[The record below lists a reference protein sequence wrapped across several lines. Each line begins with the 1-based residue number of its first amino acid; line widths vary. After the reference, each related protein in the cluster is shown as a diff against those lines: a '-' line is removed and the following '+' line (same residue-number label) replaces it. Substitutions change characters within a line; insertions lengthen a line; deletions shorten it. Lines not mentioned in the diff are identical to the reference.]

1 MTHVPF
7 LSPLISYKTML
18 NWASLLLAMFSIGI
32 LTTQA
37 RCAHESPALFYL
49 VLMFSLVGYVCL
61 AMLLLIWL
69 VVMFCLN
76 GLVALLEVFGV
87 GPRVMQWEGAT
98 PEMIDDIPVIK
109 FLGAG
114 GGNEGK
120 TMGQETERAQ
130 GTAQSEKQKQDSTGG
145 PKVPSP
151 SHPSIVI
158 SEANPDGESKAH
170 HPEQGS
176 SDSNAVYVLDIDA
189 PQPQEEQCEHIILE
203 ELDSGHD
210 HNQDQDETS
219 PPLGNALDQTAM
231 SCVICLCEYEP
242 DDLLRQ
248 MPCRHMFHKECVD
261 EWLKLKRTCPLCKF
275 DIARVNRIR
284 NWKRQHFHRRSSGSG
299 HGARTS
305 I

>member
-1 MTHVPF
+1 
-7 LSPLISYKTML
+7 ML
-18 NWASLLLAMFSIGI
+18 NWASLVLAMFSIGI

-49 VLMFSLVGYVCL
+49 VLVFSLVGYVCL
-61 AMLLLIWL
+61 AILLLIWL

-109 FLGAG
+109 FLGHG
-114 GGNEGK
+114 GGGEKDGK
-120 TMGQETERAQ
+120 DVGQESKGQR
-130 GTAQSEKQKQDSTGG
+130 TAQTKKQKDDGATGAR
-145 PKVPSP
+145 PLP

-158 SEANPDGESKAH
+158 SDANMDGNSEPKSY

-176 SDSNAVYVLDIDA
+176 SDSNAVYVLDIDS
-189 PQPQEEQCEHIILE
+189 QPQVQQRRDHIILE
-203 ELDSGHD
+203 ELNHD
-210 HNQDQDETS
+210 YNQST
-219 PPLGNALDQTAM
+219 PPPPPPVDGADQTAM
-231 SCVICLCEYEP
+231 SCAICLCEYES

-248 MPCRHMFHKECVD
+248 MPCRHLFHKECVD

-284 NWKRQHFHRRSSGSG
+284 NWTRQHFRRRSSGSG

>member
-1 MTHVPF
+1 
-7 LSPLISYKTML
+7 ML
-18 NWASLLLAMFSIGI
+18 NWASLVLAMFSIGI

-49 VLMFSLVGYVCL
+49 VLVFSLVGYVCL
-61 AMLLLIWL
+61 AILLLIWL

-76 GLVALLEVFGV
+76 GLVALLEAFGV

-109 FLGAG
+109 FLGHG
-114 GGNEGK
+114 GGGEKDGK
-120 TMGQETERAQ
+120 DVGQESKGQ
-130 GTAQSEKQKQDSTGG
+130 GTAQTKKQKDDGATGAR
-145 PKVPSP
+145 SLP

-158 SEANPDGESKAH
+158 SDTNMDGNSEPQSY
-170 HPEQGS
+170 HPEQVS
-176 SDSNAVYVLDIDA
+176 SDSNAVYVLDIDS
-189 PQPQEEQCEHIILE
+189 QSQVQQWRDHIILE
-203 ELDSGHD
+203 ELNHD
-210 HNQDQDETS
+210 YNRSTPPPP
-219 PPLGNALDQTAM
+219 PPLVDGADQTAM
-231 SCVICLCEYEP
+231 SCAICLCEYESN
-242 DDLLRQ
+242 DLLRQ
-248 MPCRHMFHKECVD
+248 MPCRHLFHKECVD

-284 NWKRQHFHRRSSGSG
+284 NWTRQHFRRRSSGSG

>member
-1 MTHVPF
+1 
-7 LSPLISYKTML
+7 ML

-49 VLMFSLVGYVCL
+49 VLVFSLVGYVCL

-98 PEMIDDIPVIK
+98 PEMINDIPVIK
-109 FLGAG
+109 FLGG
-114 GGNEGK
+114 GGANGGK
-120 TMGQETERAQ
+120 TMGQ
-130 GTAQSEKQKQDSTGG
+130 GTKGSQATVSEKQQEATTGETR
-145 PKVPSP
+145 PSP
-151 SHPSIVI
+151 SHPSIII
-158 SEANPDGESKAH
+158 SDANMDDNNEPRSYR
-170 HPEQGS
+170 PEQGS
-176 SDSNAVYVLDIDA
+176 SDSHAVYVLDIDS
-189 PQPQEEQCEHIILE
+189 PQSHEERREHVILKK
-203 ELDSGHD
+203 LD
-210 HNQDQDETS
+210 HNSEIDHDRDHDLSTP
-219 PPLGNALDQTAM
+219 PPLDDPLDHTAM
-231 SCVICLCEYEP
+231 SCAICLCEYEP

-284 NWKRQHFHRRSSGSG
+284 NWRRQHFHRRSNGSR

>member
-1 MTHVPF
+1 MIT
-7 LSPLISYKTML
+7 YKTML
-18 NWASLLLAMFSIGI
+18 NWASLVLAMFSIGI

-49 VLMFSLVGYVCL
+49 VLVFSLVGYVCL

-76 GLVALLEVFGV
+76 GLVALLEAFGV

-109 FLGAG
+109 FLGNGEG
-114 GGNEGK
+114 GEKEGK
-120 TMGQETERAQ
+120 DMGQETKGQ
-130 GTAQSEKQKQDSTGG
+130 GSHAEKQKDDGATGAS
-145 PKVPSP
+145 PLP

-158 SEANPDGESKAH
+158 SDANLDSNSESKSS
-170 HPEQGS
+170 HPEQRS
-176 SDSNAVYVLDIDA
+176 SDSNAVYALDIDSP
-189 PQPQEEQCEHIILE
+189 PQVQQRRDHIILE
-203 ELDSGHD
+203 ELNYD
-210 HNQDQDETS
+210 HEPS
-219 PPLGNALDQTAM
+219 PLPVNGADQTAM
-231 SCVICLCEYEP
+231 SCTICLCEYEP

-248 MPCRHMFHKECVD
+248 MPCQHLFHKECVD

-275 DIARVNRIR
+275 DIARVNRVR
-284 NWKRQHFHRRSSGSG
+284 NWTRQHFRRRSSGSG

>member
-1 MTHVPF
+1 MTHVPS

-49 VLMFSLVGYVCL
+49 VLVFSLVGYVCL

-98 PEMIDDIPVIK
+98 PEMIDDLPVIK

-114 GGNEGK
+114 GGYEGN
-120 TMGQETERAQ
+120 TMGQETKRTQ
-130 GTAQSEKQKQDSTGG
+130 GTAQSEKQKEGATGG
-145 PKVPSP
+145 SKVPSP

-158 SEANPDGESKAH
+158 SEANPDGEPRAYR
-170 HPEQGS
+170 PEQGS
-176 SDSNAVYVLDIDA
+176 SDSNAVYVLDINC
-189 PQPQEEQCEHIILE
+189 PQPQEEQCERIILE
-203 ELDSGHD
+203 ELDSDYD
-210 HNQDQDETS
+210 HNHDQDETS
-219 PPLGNALDQTAM
+219 PPVGDALDQTAM

-248 MPCRHMFHKECVD
+248 MPCRHLFHKECVD

>member
-1 MTHVPF
+1 
-7 LSPLISYKTML
+7 ML

-37 RCAHESPALFYL
+37 HCAHESPALFYL
-49 VLMFSLVGYVCL
+49 VLVFSLVGYVCL
-61 AMLLLIWL
+61 VMLLLIWL

-109 FLGAG
+109 FLGPG
-114 GGNEGK
+114 GGSDGK
-120 TMGQETERAQ
+120 TMGQEAKGTQE
-130 GTAQSEKQKQDSTGG
+130 TAQSEKQKEDSTGG
-145 PKVPSP
+145 RLLQ

-158 SEANPDGESKAH
+158 SEANLDGEPRSY

-176 SDSNAVYVLDIDA
+176 SDSNAVYVFDVES
-189 PQPQEEQCEHIILE
+189 PQTQEEQHEHIILE
-203 ELDSGHD
+203 ELDHNSDHD
-210 HNQDQDETS
+210 HVHDHDQDET
-219 PPLGNALDQTAM
+219 PPPVDDVLDQTAT

-242 DDLLRQ
+242 DELLRQ
-248 MPCRHMFHKECVD
+248 MPCRHLFHKDCVD

-284 NWKRQHFHRRSSGSG
+284 NWTRQHFRRRSSGSG
-299 HGARTS
+299 HGARTNV
-305 I
+305 